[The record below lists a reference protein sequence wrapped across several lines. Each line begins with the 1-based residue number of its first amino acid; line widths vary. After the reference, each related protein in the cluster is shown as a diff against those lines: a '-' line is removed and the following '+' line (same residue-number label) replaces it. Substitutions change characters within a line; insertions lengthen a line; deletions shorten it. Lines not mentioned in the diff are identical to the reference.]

1 MESNIW
7 WWKPTFLYCT
17 RPNFA
22 RNSVLMDIAR
32 TVWDANSSMISQK
45 QKQSLNNK
53 MNKMPHKF
61 RWMLIQQHSTHHKPN
76 QMNKIAPNLMRL
88 ITLIRKWVLAR
99 LHLTHL
105 APRAKLTLS
114 LQWQAPNTI
123 KWTCSVL
130 KQQGLY
136 WQLVELAASVTDKLR
151 LH

>member
-7 WWKPTFLYCT
+7 WWKLTFPYCT

-32 TVWDANSSMISQK
+32 TAWDANSSMISQRPTH
-45 QKQSLNNK
+45 LFNNK
-53 MNKMPHKF
+53 MDKMPHKV
-61 RWMLIQQHSTHHKPN
+61 RWMLIQQHSPHHKP
-76 QMNKIAPNLMRL
+76 KWRYTIARNLMRL

-114 LQWQAPNTI
+114 LQWQAPSTI
-123 KWTCSVL
+123 TWACSVL
-130 KQQGLY
+130 KRSGLY
-136 WQLVELAASVTDKLR
+136 WRLPELAASATDKLR